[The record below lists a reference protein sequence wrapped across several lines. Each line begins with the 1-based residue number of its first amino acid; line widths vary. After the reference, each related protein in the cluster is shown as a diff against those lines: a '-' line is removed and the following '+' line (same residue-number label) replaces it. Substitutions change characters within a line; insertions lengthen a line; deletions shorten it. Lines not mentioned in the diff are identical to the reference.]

1 MDASPGS
8 QKHDDLHAH
17 RRVGNEQLHLISKL
31 RWIGMEQEATRMHVE
46 LRRTMP
52 GGGVLTGQRDTD

>member
-17 RRVGNEQLHLISKL
+17 RRVGHEQLHLISKL
-31 RWIGMEQEATRMHVE
+31 RWIGMEPVSAIRISLRDQTATE
-46 LRRTMP
+46 P
-52 GGGVLTGQRDTD
+52 A

>member
-8 QKHDDLHAH
+8 PKHDDLHAQ
-17 RRVGNEQLHLISKL
+17 RRVANEQLHLISKL
-31 RWIGMEQEATRMHVE
+31 RWIGMEQEATRMHVA
-46 LRRTMP
+46 LRGTMP